1 MDNNTITE
9 TIISTINSIFEQL
22 FGSVDNN
29 LYSTLDDIT
38 FINSDILKD
47 NYFQNIFGTSTTNGI
62 LLISNSLLLGII
74 IYFAIKYLLSH
85 FTYTEIESPKQ
96 FIFKLIIFGIC
107 MNFSYFLLEQFIN
120 IIFNISIAIRGIG
133 ESFFNKNI
141 CFSELINVINSNI
154 SINVST
160 LNIFSLDGILK
171 GTITF
176 SLLNLVFSYSLR
188 YIMIKVFAL
197 LSPFAILSLSL
208 NNTSWFFKVWA
219 KNLFSLLF
227 IQIIVALVLVILFST
242 NYSNSDLL
250 SKFIYIGGIYALI
263 KANSFVREFI
273 GGISTN
279 IR

>member
-9 TIISTINSIFEQL
+9 TIISTINAIFEQL

-120 IIFNISIAIRGIG
+120 IIFNISIAIRSIG